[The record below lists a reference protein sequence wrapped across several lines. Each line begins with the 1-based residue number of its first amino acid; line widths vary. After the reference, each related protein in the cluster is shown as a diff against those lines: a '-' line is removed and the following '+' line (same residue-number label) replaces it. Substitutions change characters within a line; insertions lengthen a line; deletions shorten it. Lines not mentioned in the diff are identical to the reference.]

1 MMKKQGILSIPPI
14 IIHRLLRIWPCYIFT
29 IFIVW
34 SIEPYLANGPKA
46 ATVVT
51 SSNCSDNW
59 WRAVLLIDNLF
70 DNYKNCVGWG
80 WYLSNDI
87 QLFIVCLIPMFVYSA
102 ISKILGKM
110 IVVLLLVAS
119 VISSIYV
126 SYKYNLLIPFW
137 TNIKPELS
145 GIQFVKYYI
154 KPYCRGGP
162 YFLGLLFGISYREH
176 KIY

>member
-70 DNYKNCVGWG
+70 DDYKNCVGWG

-145 GIQFVKYYI
+145 GI
-154 KPYCRGGP
+154 
-162 YFLGLLFGISYREH
+162 
-176 KIY
+176 